1 MAKGKV
7 FFIKSRLLVA
17 ILTGLLIIAVQG
29 MAFAQL
35 PADVPRSETLIVDQ
49 IFRYGTANNFNI
61 WVPGGG
67 DTPTRQGFFADTLWY
82 IDQQTGEWINALAE
96 SEPMYNADFTEMTV
110 KLRQGIMWSDGVEFT
125 ADDVVFTIEKLK
137 STPGMNW
144 SAGFELDVASVTK
157 TDDYTVVISL
167 KQSLPRFHSVFT
179 ARYNACYIMPKHVWE
194 KVDKPMEFTFDPPVS
209 LGAYVVKDTDPAGY
223 WELYELRDDWDKT
236 SSGIMTGKPGPKYI
250 LTIFYGP
257 SEKKVIAMTQHQLD
271 LFMNVDYEAFQSLI
285 EKSDTARS
293 WYQDFPWAWPDELDA
308 RWFGF
313 NLEQEPYNNKD
324 VRWALALAL
333 DIVDLQTEYIGG
345 IPRVTPIAQ
354 PATPF
359 HMENYHKPL
368 VPWLKE
374 LTIDIGNGETFAPF
388 DETVPA
394 RIVEWAKAQGYAV
407 AAETPEEMVDMFG
420 VGWWKYAPEIAEKLL
435 LNNGFTRDKD
445 DRWLLPDGTP
455 WTFEMLAAPDEVDV
469 YRMAMGAVDQY
480 DAFGI
485 SVEIRTLERGAYYNA
500 NRIGDFTATSNWG
513 FSGGIGATAAIDK
526 WPFIRELHSDFYT
539 PIGES
544 SNNNA
549 LRVKSPELDAVI
561 DEMAGLAPDDPKV
574 LELGQDFLK
583 LWTENMW
590 SIPTISFKK
599 FVTQD
604 LYYWDNFPIAEN
616 PYGQPCYW
624 FIGGRFIYPQ
634 LQATGKE

>member
-1 MAKGKV
+1 MIREKCL
-7 FFIKSRLLVA
+7 IKKHWLFVGVLVGF
-17 ILTGLLIIAVQG
+17 LVLLIGATGI
-29 MAFAQL
+29 AQL
-35 PADVPRSETLIVDQ
+35 PEDVPRNETLIVDQ
-49 IFRYGTANNFNI
+49 IFRYGTPNNFNI

-67 DTPTRQGFFADTLWY
+67 TTPTRQGFFADTLWY

-96 SEPMYNADFTEMTV
+96 AKPVYNDDFTEMTV

-125 ADDVVFTIEKLK
+125 ADDVVFTIEKQK
-137 STPGMNW
+137 NTPGMTW
-144 SAGFELDVASVTK
+144 STNFELEVASVKK

-167 KQSLPRFHSVFT
+167 QKSLPRFHSLFT
-179 ARYNACYIMPKHVWE
+179 SRYNACYILPKHIWE
-194 KVDKPMEFTFDPPVS
+194 KVDAPMEFTFYPPVS

-236 SSGIMTGKPGPKYI
+236 SSGIITGKPGPKYI

-271 LFMNVDYEAFQSLI
+271 VFMNVDYEAFQSLI
-285 EKSDTARS
+285 EKSDTAQS

-313 NLEQEPYNNKD
+313 NLEKEPYNIKD

-345 IPRVTPIAQ
+345 IPRVTPLPQ

-359 HMENYHKPL
+359 HMEHYHKPL

-374 LTIDIGNGETFAPF
+374 LTIDIGDGETFAPF

-394 RIVEWAKAQGYAV
+394 RIVEWAKAQGYAIP
-407 AAETPEEMVDMFG
+407 AETPEEMVDMFG
-420 VGWWKYAPEIAEKLL
+420 VGWWKYAPEVAEKLL
-435 LNNGFTRDKD
+435 MKHGFKRDAD

-455 WTFEMLAAPDEVDV
+455 WTFEITAAPDEVDV
-469 YRMAMGAVDQY
+469 YRMAMGAVDQW
-480 DAFGI
+480 DMFGI
-485 SVEIRTLERGAYYNA
+485 SFDIRTLERGPYYNV
-500 NRIGDFTATSNWG
+500 NRTGDFTATSNWG

-526 WPFIRELHSDFYT
+526 WPFIKELHSDFYK
-539 PIGES
+539 PLGEIS
-544 SNNNA
+544 MNNS
-549 LRVKSPELDAVI
+549 LRVKSPEVDKLIETLGA
-561 DEMAGLAPDDPKV
+561 LPPDDPKV
-574 LELGQDFLK
+574 LELGQEFLK

-604 LYYWDNFPIAEN
+604 LYYWDNFPMAEN

-624 FIGGRFIYPQ
+624 FMGGRFIFPQ
-634 LQATGKE
+634 LEATGKE

>member
-1 MAKGKV
+1 MNKFVGILMICV
-7 FFIKSRLLVA
+7 LLP
-17 ILTGLLIIAVQG
+17 G

-49 IFRYGTANNFNI
+49 IFRYGTPNNFNM
-61 WVPGGG
+61 WLPSST
-67 DTPTRQGFFADTLWY
+67 TPTRQCFFTDTLWY
-82 IDQQTGEWINALAE
+82 IDQQTGEWINSLAE
-96 SEPMYNADFTEMTV
+96 AEPVYNDGFTEMTV

-125 ADDVVFTIEKLK
+125 ADDVVFTIETIKGD
-137 STPGMNW
+137 PGLYWN
-144 SAGFELDVASVTK
+144 AEFDLYVDSVK
-157 TDDYTVVISL
+157 KADDYTVVVTL
-167 KQSLPRFHSVFT
+167 KKPYPRFHSLFT

-194 KVDKPMEFTFDPPVS
+194 KVEKPTEYTFYPPVS

-236 SSGIMTGKPGPKYI
+236 TPGVLTGKPGPKYI

-313 NLEQEPYNNKD
+313 NLEKEPYNIKD

-345 IPRVTPIAQ
+345 IPRVTPLPQ

-359 HMENYHKPL
+359 HMEHYHKPL
-368 VPWLKE
+368 VSWLKD
-374 LTIDIGNGETFAPF
+374 LTIDVADGETFAPF

-394 RIVEWAKAQGYAV
+394 RIVEWAKEQGYEI

-420 VGWWKYAPEIAEKLL
+420 VGWWKFAPEIAEKLL
-435 LNNGFTRDKD
+435 MKHGFTRNED
-445 DRWLLPDGTP
+445 DRWLLPDGTE
-455 WTFEMLAAPDEVDV
+455 WTFDILAAPDEVDV
-469 YRMAMGAVDQY
+469 YRMAMGAVDQW
-480 DAFGI
+480 DMFGI
-485 SVEIRTLERGAYYNA
+485 NVEVRTLERNAYYNA
-500 NRIGDFTATSNWG
+500 NRTGDFTATSNWG

-526 WPFIRELHSDFYT
+526 WPFINQLHSDFYL
-539 PIGES
+539 PQGEVS
-544 SNNNA
+544 VNNS
-549 LRVKSPELDAVI
+549 LRVKSPEVDALI
-561 DEMAGLAPDDPKV
+561 DELGGLAPDDPKV
-574 LELGQDFLK
+574 AELGREFLK

-604 LYYWDNFPIAEN
+604 LYYWDNFPMAEN

-624 FIGGRFIYPQ
+624 FVGGRFIYPH
-634 LQATGKE
+634 LEATGKE

>member
-1 MAKGKV
+1 MIKETS
-7 FFIKSRLLVA
+7 FFTRSRLLA
-17 ILTGLLIIAVQG
+17 GILVGLIIIAVQG
-29 MAFAQL
+29 LAFAQL

-49 IFRYGTANNFNI
+49 IFRYGTPNNFNI

-67 DTPTRQGFFADTLWY
+67 TTPTRQGFFADTLWY

-96 SEPMYNADFTEMTV
+96 SAPKYNDDFTEMTV
-110 KLRQGIMWSDGVEFT
+110 KLRKGIMWSDGVEFT
-125 ADDVVFTIEKLK
+125 ADDVVFTIEKQK
-137 STPGMNW
+137 STPAMTWGTK
-144 SAGFELDVASVTK
+144 FELDVASVKK
-157 TDDYTVVISL
+157 TDDYTVVVSL
-167 KQSLPRFHSVFT
+167 NKSLPRFHSLFT
-179 ARYNACYIMPKHVWE
+179 SRYNACYIMPKHVWE
-194 KVDKPMEFTFDPPVS
+194 SIDAPMEFTFYPPVS
-209 LGAYVVKDTDPAGY
+209 LGAYVIKDTDPAGY

-236 SSGIMTGKPGPKYI
+236 SSGILTGKPGPKYV

-313 NLEQEPYNNKD
+313 NLEKEPYNIKD
-324 VRWALALAL
+324 VRWALALSL

-345 IPRVTPIAQ
+345 IPRVTPLPQ

-368 VPWLKE
+368 VGWLKE
-374 LTIDIGNGETFAPF
+374 LTIDVADGETFAPF

-394 RIVEWAKAQGYAV
+394 KIVEWAKAQGYEIP
-407 AAETPEEMVDMFG
+407 AETHEEMVDMFG
-420 VGWWKYAPEIAEKLL
+420 IGWWKFAPEIAEKLL
-435 LNNGFTRDKD
+435 MKHGFTRDAD
-445 DRWLLPDGTP
+445 DRWLLPDGSP
-455 WTFEMLAAPDEVDV
+455 WEFEILAAPDEVDV
-469 YRMAMGAVDQY
+469 YRMAMGAVDQW

-485 SVEIRTLERGAYYNA
+485 TVEVRTLERGAYYNA
-500 NRIGDFTATSNWG
+500 NRTGDFTATSNWG

-526 WPFIRELHSDFYT
+526 WPFIMELHSNYYK
-539 PIGES
+539 PRGEVS
-544 SNNNA
+544 LNNQ
-549 LRVKSPELDAVI
+549 LRVKSPEI
-561 DEMAGLAPDDPKV
+561 DKLVDTLGALAPDDPKV
-574 LELGQDFLK
+574 LELGQEFLK

-604 LYYWDNFPIAEN
+604 LYYWDNFPTSEN

-624 FIGGRFIYPQ
+624 FMGGRFILPQ
-634 LQATGKE
+634 LEATGKE